1 MNRAPNREYKE
12 REVAF
17 QNRQTKNSPHRDETH
32 KVLFARCVCV
42 FRLDILQQH
51 AQREQ
56 AAFPLVIK
64 NSPNWLNCVCP
75 MSRKRV
81 QPRTTFDDR
90 PCPSRIEEKT
100 IVPEVLHQENAIYL
114 NLEDVD

>member
-17 QNRQTKNSPHRDETH
+17 QSRQSKISQRRDETH

-42 FRLDILQQH
+42 FRYVILQQNDERD
-51 AQREQ
+51 QVT
-56 AAFPLVIK
+56 FPHVTNK
-64 NSPNWLNCVCP
+64 SSTWLNCVCP

-90 PCPSRIEEKT
+90 PCPSRIKEKA
-100 IVPEVLHQENAIYL
+100 IVPEVLHQANAIFL
-114 NLEDVD
+114 NLEDVE

>member
-1 MNRAPNREYKE
+1 MNRALNRKYKE

-17 QNRQTKNSPHRDETH
+17 QSRQGKNSQRRDEAH

-42 FRLDILQQH
+42 FRLDIVQQH
-51 AQREQ
+51 DERGQ
-56 AAFPLVIK
+56 AAFPQVTN
-64 NSPNWLNCVCP
+64 NSSNWLTCVCP

-90 PCPSRIEEKT
+90 PCPSRIEEKG
-100 IVPEVLHQENAIYL
+100 IVPEVLHQANAIFL
-114 NLEDVD
+114 NLGDVE